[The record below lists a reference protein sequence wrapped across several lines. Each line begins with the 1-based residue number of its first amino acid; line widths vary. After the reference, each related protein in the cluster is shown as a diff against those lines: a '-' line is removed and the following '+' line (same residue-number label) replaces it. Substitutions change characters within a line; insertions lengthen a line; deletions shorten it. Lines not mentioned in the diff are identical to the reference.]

1 MAVTNIKTV
10 VEATVA
16 PQIIALEL
24 KYKSAID
31 EARSIVEKQDK
42 IIANNATIA
51 GDTQLAVNKISEEVK
66 KKYEGYVN
74 MLQIDNNEALAVDF
88 GKGSALY
95 LLMKE
100 SDLKFGNWKRSVAF
114 LG

>member
-31 EARSIVEKQDK
+31 EAKSIVEAQDK
-42 IIANNATIA
+42 IIANNATA
-51 GDTQLAVNKISEEVK
+51 VGDTQLALNAMKQNLADMSARLNTI
-66 KKYEGYVN
+66 
-74 MLQIDNNEALAVDF
+74 EANIATLRADVD
-88 GKGSALY
+88 KLIAA
-95 LLMKE
+95 
-100 SDLKFGNWKRSVAF
+100 N
-114 LG
+114 

>member
-31 EARSIVEKQDK
+31 EARSIVEKQNK

-66 KKYEGYVN
+66 KELAD
-74 MLQIDNNEALAVDF
+74 MSSRLETIEANIATLRADVD
-88 GKGSALY
+88 KLIAA
-95 LLMKE
+95 
-100 SDLKFGNWKRSVAF
+100 N
-114 LG
+114 

>member
-31 EARSIVEKQDK
+31 EARSIVEAQDK
-42 IIANNATIA
+42 IIANNATA
-51 GDTQLAVNKISEEVK
+51 VGDTQLALNAMKQNLADMAARLDTI
-66 KKYEGYVN
+66 
-74 MLQIDNNEALAVDF
+74 EANIATLRADVD
-88 GKGSALY
+88 KLIAA
-95 LLMKE
+95 
-100 SDLKFGNWKRSVAF
+100 N
-114 LG
+114 

>member
-31 EARSIVEKQDK
+31 EARRIVEAQDK
-42 IIANNATIA
+42 IIANNATA
-51 GDTQLAVNKISEEVK
+51 VGDTQLALNKMKQNLADMSARLNTI
-66 KKYEGYVN
+66 
-74 MLQIDNNEALAVDF
+74 EANIATLRADVD
-88 GKGSALY
+88 KLIAT
-95 LLMKE
+95 
-100 SDLKFGNWKRSVAF
+100 R
-114 LG
+114 

>member
-31 EARSIVEKQDK
+31 EARRIVEAQDK
-42 IIANNATIA
+42 IIANNATA
-51 GDTQLAVNKISEEVK
+51 VGDTQLALNAMKRNLADMSARLDTI
-66 KKYEGYVN
+66 
-74 MLQIDNNEALAVDF
+74 EANIATLRADVD
-88 GKGSALY
+88 KLIAA
-95 LLMKE
+95 
-100 SDLKFGNWKRSVAF
+100 N
-114 LG
+114 

>member
-31 EARSIVEKQDK
+31 EARSIVEAQDK
-42 IIANNATIA
+42 IIANNATA
-51 GDTQLAVNKISEEVK
+51 VGDTQLALNAMKQNLADMSARLNTI
-66 KKYEGYVN
+66 
-74 MLQIDNNEALAVDF
+74 EANIATLRADVD
-88 GKGSALY
+88 KLIAA
-95 LLMKE
+95 
-100 SDLKFGNWKRSVAF
+100 N
-114 LG
+114 

>member
-31 EARSIVEKQDK
+31 EARRIVEAQDK
-42 IIANNATIA
+42 IIANNATA
-51 GDTQLAVNKISEEVK
+51 VGDTQLALNKMKQNLADMSARLDTI
-66 KKYEGYVN
+66 
-74 MLQIDNNEALAVDF
+74 EANIATLRADVD
-88 GKGSALY
+88 KLIAA
-95 LLMKE
+95 
-100 SDLKFGNWKRSVAF
+100 N
-114 LG
+114 

>member
-31 EARSIVEKQDK
+31 EARRIVEAQDK
-42 IIANNATIA
+42 IIANNATA
-51 GDTQLAVNKISEEVK
+51 VGDTQLALNAMQQNLADMSARLNTI
-66 KKYEGYVN
+66 
-74 MLQIDNNEALAVDF
+74 EANIATLRADVD
-88 GKGSALY
+88 KLIAA
-95 LLMKE
+95 
-100 SDLKFGNWKRSVAF
+100 N
-114 LG
+114 

>member
-31 EARSIVEKQDK
+31 EARRIVEKQDK

-66 KKYEGYVN
+66 KELAD
-74 MLQIDNNEALAVDF
+74 MSSRLETIEANIATLRADVD
-88 GKGSALY
+88 KLIAA
-95 LLMKE
+95 
-100 SDLKFGNWKRSVAF
+100 N
-114 LG
+114 

>member
-31 EARSIVEKQDK
+31 EARRIVEAQDK
-42 IIANNATIA
+42 IIANNATA
-51 GDTQLAVNKISEEVK
+51 VGDTQLALNAMKQNLADMSARLNTI
-66 KKYEGYVN
+66 
-74 MLQIDNNEALAVDF
+74 EANIATLRADVDRLI
-88 GKGSALY
+88 AA
-95 LLMKE
+95 
-100 SDLKFGNWKRSVAF
+100 N
-114 LG
+114 

>member
-31 EARSIVEKQDK
+31 EVRSIVETQDK
-42 IIANNATIA
+42 IIANNATA
-51 GDTQLAVNKISEEVK
+51 VGDTQLALNAMRQNLADMSARLNTI
-66 KKYEGYVN
+66 
-74 MLQIDNNEALAVDF
+74 EANIATLRADVDR
-88 GKGSALY
+88 
-95 LLMKE
+95 LMAA
-100 SDLKFGNWKRSVAF
+100 N
-114 LG
+114 

>member
-31 EARSIVEKQDK
+31 EARRIVEAQDK
-42 IIANNATIA
+42 IIANNATA
-51 GDTQLAVNKISEEVK
+51 VGDTQLALNAMKQNLADMSARLNTI
-66 KKYEGYVN
+66 
-74 MLQIDNNEALAVDF
+74 EANIATLRADVD
-88 GKGSALY
+88 K
-95 LLMKE
+95 LMAA
-100 SDLKFGNWKRSVAF
+100 N
-114 LG
+114 

>member
-31 EARSIVEKQDK
+31 EARSIVEVQDK
-42 IIANNATIA
+42 IIANNATA
-51 GDTQLAVNKISEEVK
+51 VGDTQLALNAMKQNLADMSARLNTI
-66 KKYEGYVN
+66 
-74 MLQIDNNEALAVDF
+74 EANIATLRADVD
-88 GKGSALY
+88 KLIAA
-95 LLMKE
+95 
-100 SDLKFGNWKRSVAF
+100 N
-114 LG
+114 

>member
-31 EARSIVEKQDK
+31 EARRIVEKQDK

-66 KKYEGYVN
+66 KKLADMSSRLET
-74 MLQIDNNEALAVDF
+74 IEANIATLRADVD
-88 GKGSALY
+88 KLIAA
-95 LLMKE
+95 
-100 SDLKFGNWKRSVAF
+100 N
-114 LG
+114 

>member
-31 EARSIVEKQDK
+31 EARSIVEAQDK
-42 IIANNATIA
+42 IIANNATA
-51 GDTQLAVNKISEEVK
+51 VGDTQLALNAMRQNLADMSARLNTI
-66 KKYEGYVN
+66 
-74 MLQIDNNEALAVDF
+74 EANIATLRADVDR
-88 GKGSALY
+88 
-95 LLMKE
+95 LMAA
-100 SDLKFGNWKRSVAF
+100 N
-114 LG
+114 

>member
-31 EARSIVEKQDK
+31 EARSIVEAQDK
-42 IIANNATIA
+42 IIANNATA
-51 GDTQLAVNKISEEVK
+51 VGDTQLALNAMKQNLADMGARLDTI
-66 KKYEGYVN
+66 
-74 MLQIDNNEALAVDF
+74 EANIATLRADVD
-88 GKGSALY
+88 KLIAA
-95 LLMKE
+95 
-100 SDLKFGNWKRSVAF
+100 N
-114 LG
+114 

>member
-31 EARSIVEKQDK
+31 EARRIVEKQDK

-51 GDTQLAVNKISEEVK
+51 GDTQLALNVMKQNLADMSARLNTI
-66 KKYEGYVN
+66 
-74 MLQIDNNEALAVDF
+74 EANIATLRADVD
-88 GKGSALY
+88 KLIAA
-95 LLMKE
+95 
-100 SDLKFGNWKRSVAF
+100 N
-114 LG
+114 

>member
-31 EARSIVEKQDK
+31 EARRIVEAQDK
-42 IIANNATIA
+42 IIANNATA
-51 GDTQLAVNKISEEVK
+51 VGDTQLALNAMKQNLADMSARLDTI
-66 KKYEGYVN
+66 
-74 MLQIDNNEALAVDF
+74 EANIATLRADVD
-88 GKGSALY
+88 KLIAA
-95 LLMKE
+95 
-100 SDLKFGNWKRSVAF
+100 N
-114 LG
+114 

>member
-42 IIANNATIA
+42 IIANNATA
-51 GDTQLAVNKISEEVK
+51 VGDTQLALNAMKQNLADMSARLDTI
-66 KKYEGYVN
+66 
-74 MLQIDNNEALAVDF
+74 EANIATLRADVD
-88 GKGSALY
+88 KLIAA
-95 LLMKE
+95 
-100 SDLKFGNWKRSVAF
+100 N
-114 LG
+114 

>member
-31 EARSIVEKQDK
+31 EARSIVEAQDK
-42 IIANNATIA
+42 IIANNATA
-51 GDTQLAVNKISEEVK
+51 VGDTQLALNAMRQNLADMSARLNTI
-66 KKYEGYVN
+66 
-74 MLQIDNNEALAVDF
+74 EANIATLRADVD
-88 GKGSALY
+88 K
-95 LLMKE
+95 LMAA
-100 SDLKFGNWKRSVAF
+100 N
-114 LG
+114 

>member
-31 EARSIVEKQDK
+31 EARSIVEAQDK
-42 IIANNATIA
+42 IIANNATA
-51 GDTQLAVNKISEEVK
+51 VGDTQLALNAMK
-66 KKYEGYVN
+66 KN
-74 MLQIDNNEALAVDF
+74 LADMSARLNTIEANIATLRADVD
-88 GKGSALY
+88 KLIAT
-95 LLMKE
+95 
-100 SDLKFGNWKRSVAF
+100 R
-114 LG
+114 

>member
-31 EARSIVEKQDK
+31 EARSIVEAQDK
-42 IIANNATIA
+42 IIANNATA
-51 GDTQLAVNKISEEVK
+51 VGDTQLALNAMKQNLADMSARLDTI
-66 KKYEGYVN
+66 
-74 MLQIDNNEALAVDF
+74 EANIATLRADVD
-88 GKGSALY
+88 KLIAT
-95 LLMKE
+95 
-100 SDLKFGNWKRSVAF
+100 R
-114 LG
+114 

>member
-31 EARSIVEKQDK
+31 EARRIVEAQDK
-42 IIANNATIA
+42 IIANNATA
-51 GDTQLAVNKISEEVK
+51 VGDTQLALNAMKQNLADMSARLNTI
-66 KKYEGYVN
+66 
-74 MLQIDNNEALAVDF
+74 EANIATLRADVD
-88 GKGSALY
+88 KLIAT
-95 LLMKE
+95 
-100 SDLKFGNWKRSVAF
+100 R
-114 LG
+114 

>member
-66 KKYEGYVN
+66 KELAD
-74 MLQIDNNEALAVDF
+74 MSSRLETIEANIATLRADVD
-88 GKGSALY
+88 
-95 LLMKE
+95 
-100 SDLKFGNWKRSVAF
+100 KFIAAN
-114 LG
+114 

>member
-31 EARSIVEKQDK
+31 EVRSIVEAQDK
-42 IIANNATIA
+42 IIANNATA
-51 GDTQLAVNKISEEVK
+51 VGDTQLALNAMKQNLADMSARLNTI
-66 KKYEGYVN
+66 
-74 MLQIDNNEALAVDF
+74 EANIATLRADVD
-88 GKGSALY
+88 KLIAA
-95 LLMKE
+95 
-100 SDLKFGNWKRSVAF
+100 N
-114 LG
+114 

>member
-31 EARSIVEKQDK
+31 EARSIVEAQDK
-42 IIANNATIA
+42 IIANNATA
-51 GDTQLAVNKISEEVK
+51 VGDTQLALNAMKQ
-66 KKYEGYVN
+66 N
-74 MLQIDNNEALAVDF
+74 LADMLARLNTIEANIATLKTDVD
-88 GKGSALY
+88 KLIAA
-95 LLMKE
+95 
-100 SDLKFGNWKRSVAF
+100 N
-114 LG
+114 